1 MTEGKRPGGLTALA
15 VINFIFFASS
25 LASLGTIAVRNKIP
39 ITDEM
44 GESQR
49 AQIEAFRNMET
60 STVVLLTIST
70 LAAGVLLLLSGI
82 GYLKQR
88 RFLGRIL
95 GNVYA
100 AVAITGTLLST
111 VLLDAEIGGGFSLNL
126 LISLI
131 YPVLTLILINTT
143 FQDDLV
149 N

>member
-25 LASLGTIAVRNKIP
+25 LASLGTIAARNKIP

-100 AVAITGTLLST
+100 AVAIAGTLLST